1 MTKQTLK
8 KFGPRLRMA
17 RKAAGMTQQQAASA
31 AGIAVSS
38 WSLWECGKQTPTLLK
53 AADAARVVGVELDV
67 LVAS

>member
-1 MTKQTLK
+1 
-8 KFGPRLRMA
+8 
-17 RKAAGMTQQQAASA
+17 MTQQQAASA